1 MDSTLEIRKRIHEFI
16 DIADER
22 ILRIFKGIIDAE
34 EDSELEHSEY
44 PQVPDYI
51 YDRIEEERKK
61 YLSGELKTSSWE
73 EVKERLMKKIM
84 IYHFSLSP
92 NAETDLLEA
101 ALWYESQQPGL
112 GEKFAQRVES
122 YFFRIQNNPL
132 HFPLKKGNLREAYI
146 QKFPYVIIYQI
157 IGNNIIVFAVF
168 NTHQNP
174 EKKP

>member
-1 MDSTLEIRKRIHEFI
+1 MGGS
-16 DIADER
+16 
-22 ILRIFKGIIDAE
+22 
-34 EDSELEHSEY
+34 
-44 PQVPDYI
+44 
-51 YDRIEEERKK
+51 ERKID
-61 YLSGELKTSSWE
+61 E
-73 EVKERLMKKIM
+73 KIM
-84 IYHFSLSP
+84 IYRFSLSP

-112 GEKFAQRVES
+112 GKRFAQRVES

-174 EKKP
+174 ERKP

>member
-1 MDSTLEIRKRIHEFI
+1 
-16 DIADER
+16 
-22 ILRIFKGIIDAE
+22 
-34 EDSELEHSEY
+34 
-44 PQVPDYI
+44 
-51 YDRIEEERKK
+51 
-61 YLSGELKTSSWE
+61 
-73 EVKERLMKKIM
+73 M

-92 NAETDLLEA
+92 NAEADLLEA
-101 ALWYESQQPGL
+101 ALWYESQQIGL
-112 GEKFAQRVES
+112 GEKFTQRVAS

-146 QKFPYVIIYQI
+146 QKFPYIIIYQI